1 MPKHS
6 NLTGEASFDNMAPP
20 TRTSIKGRQLCKFF
34 AGHGLF
40 VGKIRHVWVSNNNT
54 MVFVKYSDGDSE
66 DIPLSIALGMPEKPR
81 QHHPRK
87 QRHPRCSGV

>member
-1 MPKHS
+1 M
-6 NLTGEASFDNMAPP
+6 
-20 TRTSIKGRQLCKFF
+20 
-34 AGHGLF
+34 
-40 VGKIRHVWVSNNNT
+40 GKVRHVWVSNNNT